1 MPRTTRTITFSLP
14 PDLSDRLDELT
25 GRDGRTRSA
34 FVRDA
39 LLRYMEEW
47 EWRELLE
54 YGEQQARQA
63 SIEPEDVAR
72 LVAEYRAE
80 AGTGRG

>member
-14 PDLSDRLDELT
+14 PELSARLDELT
-25 GRDGRTRSA
+25 SRDGRTRSA

-47 EWRELLE
+47 EWRELLQ

-63 SIEPEDVAR
+63 GIDPEDVAR

-80 AGTGRG
+80 ADQRRG